1 MIGSTYSFALRPEDH
16 QPSGRAD
23 FSRIDNCTLQR
34 ILSCN
39 SDENYNFEPI
49 KFEYHRLYFTNLSA
63 GYKRKYVNDFDE
75 LKEVV
80 GWNDFKLLN
89 NELEIS
95 NGLRLLSSSKN
106 LKVYA
111 QNYNVLRIMAG
122 MGGGLAYSS

>member
-1 MIGSTYSFALRPEDH
+1 MMGSTYSFALRPEDH

-23 FSRIDNCTLQR
+23 FSRINNVTLQR
-34 ILSCN
+34 VLSGN
-39 SDENYNFEPI
+39 SDENYKFEPV
-49 KFEYHRLYFTNLSA
+49 KFQYHRLYFTNIST

-95 NGLRLLSSSKN
+95 NGLRPSSKN

-111 QNYNVLRIMAG
+111 QNYNVLRIMSG
-122 MGGGLAYSS
+122 MSGLTYSS

>member
-1 MIGSTYSFALRPEDH
+1 MGSTYSFALRPEDY

-23 FSRIDNCTLQR
+23 FSRINNVTLQNV
-34 ILSCN
+34 LSGN

-89 NELEIS
+89 NELEIK
-95 NGLRLLSSSKN
+95 NGLRPSSKN

-111 QNYNVLRIMAG
+111 QNYNVLRIMSG
-122 MGGGLAYSS
+122 MSGLAYSS

>member
-1 MIGSTYSFALRPEDH
+1 MIPYSFALRPEDH
-16 QPSGRAD
+16 QPSGTANFTRM
-23 FSRIDNCTLQR
+23 DNVTLQSV
-34 ILSCN
+34 LSGN
-39 SDENYNFEPI
+39 SDENYKFEPV
-49 KFEYHRLYFTNLSA
+49 KFQYHRLYFTNLSA

-95 NGLRLLSSSKN
+95 NGLRPSSKN

-111 QNYNVLRIMAG
+111 QNYNVLRIMCG
-122 MGGGLAYSS
+122 MPGLAYSS

>member
-1 MIGSTYSFALRPEDH
+1 MGSTYSFSLRPEDH

-34 ILSCN
+34 VLSG
-39 SDENYNFEPI
+39 DENYNFEPI
-49 KFEYHRLYFTNLSA
+49 KLEYHKLFFTNLST
-63 GYKRKYVNDFDE
+63 GYKRKYVNNFDE
-75 LKEVV
+75 LKEFV

-106 LKVYA
+106 LRVYA
-111 QNYNVLRIMAG
+111 ENYNVLRIMSG
-122 MGGGLAYSS
+122 LGGLAYSS

>member
-1 MIGSTYSFALRPEDH
+1 MIPYSFALRPEDH

-23 FSRIDNCTLQR
+23 FSRINNVTLQDV
-34 ILSCN
+34 LSGN
-39 SDENYNFEPI
+39 SDKNYKFEPV
-49 KFEYHRLYFTNLSA
+49 KFQYHRLYFTNIST

-89 NELEIS
+89 NELEII
-95 NGLRLLSSSKN
+95 NGFKISSISKN

-111 QNYNVLRIMAG
+111 QNYNVLRIMSG
-122 MGGGLAYSS
+122 MSGLTYSS

>member
-1 MIGSTYSFALRPEDH
+1 MIPYSFALRPEDH

-23 FSRIDNCTLQR
+23 FSRINNVTLQN
-34 ILSCN
+34 ILSGN

-49 KFEYHRLYFTNLSA
+49 KLEYHKLFFTNLSA
-63 GYKRKYVNDFDE
+63 GYKRKYVNDFNE

-95 NGLRLLSSSKN
+95 NGLRPSSKN

-111 QNYNVLRIMAG
+111 QNYNVLRIMSG
-122 MGGGLAYSS
+122 MSGLAYSS